1 MGADATGLQAVVK
14 ESLDRHLGDIEK
26 SMDRDAV
33 AVWWR
38 ESEVR
43 GRMRSGCHGS
53 SGASPVTR
61 AAVRRPSGRRHGR
74 PPGGSPVAPA
84 APARAFGRILP
95 THATSGVCRK
105 SVDGALRVP
114 RVIGRFARDP
124 CGCWTPVRTPAR
136 ASRRAARPW
145 HPRRPPAPLGAFFR
159 RTPRVVCVGSPWT
172 EHSGC
177 HGSSGASPDDPCGCW
192 TPVRTPAR
200 ASRRAARPWHPRRP
214 PAPLGAFFRLTP
226 RVVCVG
232 SPWTEHSG
240 CHGSSGASPADPCGC
255 WTPVR
260 TPARASRRAARP
272 WHPQR
277 PPAPLGAFFR
287 LTPRVVCVGSP
298 WTEHSGCHGS
308 SGASPADPCG
318 CWTPVRTPARASRRA
333 ARPWHPQRPPA
344 PLGAF
349 FRLTPR
355 VVCVG
360 SPWTERSGCHGS
372 SGASP
377 VTRAAVRRPSGRR
390 HGRSPGG
397 SPVAPAAP
405 ARASVRV
412 LPTRATRVP
421 SCLVWTSASVTRSKR
436 STTGER
442 TSESRSSSTH
452 PAETPKSS
460 NAWWTPSVRS
470 TTTWPS

>member
-298 WTEHSGCHGS
+298 WTE
-308 SGASPADPCG
+308 
-318 CWTPVRTPARASRRA
+318 
-333 ARPWHPQRPPA
+333 
-344 PLGAF
+344 
-349 FRLTPR
+349 
-355 VVCVG
+355 
-360 SPWTERSGCHGS
+360 RSGCHGS